1 MSNIFNY
8 FDNVILAASK
18 TQAGKQLLYNEE
30 ELKNLLN
37 TDYSEAFFKAKQGHI
52 IYRGAK
58 KYDDSSE
65 FLGLL
70 YTPGKRISENSS
82 NIYNK
87 LLSDLFPSWQKFPK
101 RSESIIATFSIE
113 KAGIYVDINGML
125 YVILPKNGA
134 RIGVCPKKD
143 MWVSFNNFPFSISNL
158 SQFNTAFCYLVSE
171 ICQFSG
177 NIKDKNAIE
186 KIFLG
191 STAKVKELF
200 KNFDKSF
207 SSQAEKAYL
216 EGVNDAKQ
224 LSDYFAKN
232 SDGILGQKEKNILHD
247 YVMYY
252 ESKNGKTTFLKFLEE
267 IYFDNSD
274 FSIQTTSSLNNNGY
288 SEVWIE
294 GSCLFIPNHMW
305 NYMWKK
311 N

>member
-8 FDNVILAASK
+8 FDNVIVAASK

-37 TDYSEAFFKAKQGHI
+37 SDYSEAFSKAKQGHI

-70 YTPGKRISENSS
+70 YTPGKRISENTS
-82 NIYNK
+82 NVYTK

-101 RSESIIATFSIE
+101 RSESIVATFSIE
-113 KAGIYVDINGML
+113 KADDYVDINGML
-125 YVILPKNGA
+125 YIVLPKNGA
-134 RIGVCPKKD
+134 RIGICPKKD
-143 MWVSFNNFPFSISNL
+143 IWNSFDNFPSSISNL
-158 SQFNTAFCYLVSE
+158 SQFNSAFCYLVSE
-171 ICQFSG
+171 IYLFSG
-177 NIKDKNAIE
+177 NIKDKNDIE

-207 SSQAEKAYL
+207 SSQVEKAYL

-232 SDGILGQKEKNILHD
+232 SDGILGQREKNILHD

-252 ESKNGKTTFLKFLEE
+252 ESKNGKTTFFKFLEE
-267 IYFDNSD
+267 IYFDNSN
-274 FSIQTTSSLNNNGY
+274 FSIQTTSSLNNNGF

-294 GSCLFIPNHMW
+294 GTCLFIPIEIWEKLENS
-305 NYMWKK
+305 
-311 N
+311 

>member
-8 FDNVILAASK
+8 FDNVIVAASK

-37 TDYSEAFFKAKQGHI
+37 SDYSEAFSKAKQGHI

-70 YTPGKRISENSS
+70 YTPGKRISENTS
-82 NIYNK
+82 NVYTK
-87 LLSDLFPSWQKFPK
+87 LLSDLFKSWQKFPK
-101 RSESIIATFSIE
+101 RNKSVIASFDIN
-113 KAGIYVDINGML
+113 KAADYVDINGML
-125 YVILPKNGA
+125 YIVLPKNGA
-134 RIGVCPKKD
+134 RIGICPKKD
-143 MWVSFNNFPFSISNL
+143 IWNSFDNFPSSISNL
-158 SQFNTAFCYLVSE
+158 SQFNSAFCYLVSE
-171 ICQFSG
+171 IYLFSG
-177 NIKDKNAIE
+177 NIKDKNDIE

-207 SSQAEKAYL
+207 SSQVEKAYL

-232 SDGILGQKEKNILHD
+232 SDGILGQREKNILHD

-267 IYFDNSD
+267 IYFDNSN
-274 FSIQTTSSLNNNGY
+274 FSIQTTSSLNNNGF

-294 GSCLFIPNHMW
+294 GTCLFIPIEIWEKLENS
-305 NYMWKK
+305 
-311 N
+311 

>member
-8 FDNVILAASK
+8 FDNVIVAASK

-37 TDYSEAFFKAKQGHI
+37 SDYSEAFSKAKQGHI

-70 YTPGKRISENSS
+70 YTPGKRISENTS
-82 NIYNK
+82 NVYTK

-101 RSESIIATFSIE
+101 RSESIVATFSIE
-113 KAGIYVDINGML
+113 KADDYVDINGML
-125 YVILPKNGA
+125 YIVLPKNGA
-134 RIGVCPKKD
+134 RIGICPKKD
-143 MWVSFNNFPFSISNL
+143 IWNSFDNFPSSISNL
-158 SQFNTAFCYLVSE
+158 SQFNSAFCYLVSE
-171 ICQFSG
+171 IYQLSG
-177 NIKDKNAIE
+177 NIKDKNDIE

-207 SSQAEKAYL
+207 SSQVEKAYL

-232 SDGILGQKEKNILHD
+232 SDGILGQREKNILHD

-252 ESKNGKTTFLKFLEE
+252 ESKNGKTTFFKFLEE
-267 IYFDNSD
+267 IYFDNSN
-274 FSIQTTSSLNNNGY
+274 FSIQTTSSLNNNGF

-294 GSCLFIPNHMW
+294 GTCLFIPIEIWEKLENS
-305 NYMWKK
+305 
-311 N
+311 